1 MQYTTE
7 RNGRCYNSRRAAS
20 IDLEVEPDNDLP
32 LFRKVPKDMI
42 RHDGDLPQHLQTREL
57 AILRISPYF
66 SDSQSAG
73 RILNRI
79 GHKARLYDF
88 DGEAP
93 QHIALIAGLALEY
106 MDNMEALRRIGETY
120 VGLLKKGTIILG
132 NSLTRVKCSLEKAI
146 SNILREKSK
155 RNPANL
161 PRLL

>member
-7 RNGRCYNSRRAAS
+7 RNGRCYDSRRAAS
-20 IDLEVEPDNDLP
+20 IDLELEPDNDLP
-32 LFRKVPKDMI
+32 LFRKVPNGVI
-42 RHDGDLPQHLQTREL
+42 RHDGDLPQHLQTREA

-66 SDSQSAG
+66 LDSQSAG

-93 QHIALIAGLALEY
+93 QHIALTAGLALQY
-106 MDNMEALRRIGETY
+106 MNNMEALRRIGEIY
-120 VGLLKKGTIILG
+120 VDLLKKGTIRPG

-146 SNILREKSK
+146 GNTLREKSK
-155 RNPANL
+155 RSPANL